1 MENNK
6 GSELREISHLSL
18 VITLIAFSTVLVI
31 LNVTLAWEKWTIPLC
46 IAAIPVCIT
55 MHVIKKP
62 QDQFRIYI
70 YSAIL
75 LMEMFYYCSNVET
88 IFDSTPVI
96 VVLLV
101 VFSLTREKVIMWLG
115 IIVGYAGMLYHLAD
129 AYFSIGLNTDRS
141 NIVRTIWHFLLV
153 AIAGMIIDRF
163 IYIVSA
169 MSKNY
174 EDRIRVLEGASKS
187 ASDFLANVS
196 HEIRTPINAVI
207 GLSGVCIEK
216 EKDGIIRE
224 DLMAIKQAGNRVAE
238 QISDIL
244 DYSEIDM
251 DNLAVNEE
259 DYMLSSVL
267 NDLVNQIRPI
277 KPDELELVI
286 DVDPAIPSVMCT
298 DVGKLKK
305 ILWHLVANGLKY
317 TKEGGVYV
325 RIYSIKEAYG
335 INLCFEVKDTGIG
348 MTPDEL
354 ERISERFYQANSG
367 RTRSTSGLGL
377 GMSIV
382 SGFVSVLGGF
392 MTIESK
398 RDKGTTVHISI
409 PQKVIDPSVCMSVS
423 EPDKLA
429 LGAFLHFEKFENANV
444 REYYSLMLRDIVTGL
459 KVQMHKVDTI
469 DNLRNLVSSMELTHL
484 FVGDK
489 EYETAPEYIEELSK
503 KILVVLVA
511 NDDYKL
517 PPGSKI
523 RQMRK
528 PFYCFPVIGVLNSR
542 VDDLKESEGRLM
554 CPGVRALIVDDE
566 PMNLTVGMGIFKRYG
581 MVVSTAS
588 SGMESIEMCRA
599 NEYDIVFMDHMMPG
613 MDGVEAMKRIR
624 TDAGRDKKDLPVV
637 ALTAN
642 AVSTARE
649 MFIREGFDGFVSKPV
664 ELTELERVLRKVLPK
679 SLITVVRDEEAGA
692 DSTGSGGSG
701 TSGGGSDAGTSGT
714 SGGGSDADAKTSG
727 NSLSEDKSI
736 KSEGAGKKEENIPA
750 DDKYK
755 ILKEAGIDVS
765 AGLKYS
771 QNDEEFYLTLLEQYK
786 KDAGKKKSNMAGFL
800 SDGQIGD
807 YTIVV
812 HSLKSTSKMIGVMDL
827 FEKARKL
834 EEASKEGD
842 KAYIDANH
850 EIMIEEYDKM
860 VDAISKFID
869 KEKPSDEKADETHK
883 EGDPDQD
890 EVLEFGAS
898 ESDEI
903 LEFGASNED
912 EVLEFEPEGKGGGR

>member
-31 LNVTLAWEKWTIPLC
+31 LNITLAWEKWTIPLC

-115 IIVGYAGMLYHLAD
+115 IIVGYAGMIYHLAD
-129 AYFSIGLNTDRS
+129 AHFSIGLNTDRS
-141 NIVRTIWHFLLV
+141 NIVRTVWHLLLV

-163 IYIVSA
+163 IYIVTA

-216 EKDGIIRE
+216 EKDEIIKE

-354 ERISERFYQANSG
+354 ERITERFYQANSG

-398 RDKGTTVHISI
+398 RDKGTSVHISI
-409 PQKVIDPSVCMSVS
+409 PQKVIDPTVCMSVS

-511 NDDYKL
+511 NDDYEL
-517 PPGSKI
+517 PPESKI

-542 VDDLKESEGRLM
+542 VDDLEESEGRLM

-679 SLITVVRDEEAGA
+679 SLITVVRDGETGVGA
-692 DSTGSGGSG
+692 DVGSGISG
-701 TSGGGSDAGTSGT
+701 AGGAG
-714 SGGGSDADAKTSG
+714 
-727 NSLSEDKSI
+727 SEDKSI
-736 KSEGAGKKEENIPA
+736 KSEGAGKKEESSPA

-755 ILKEAGIDVS
+755 ILTDAGIDVS

-786 KDAGKKKSNMAGFL
+786 KDAGKKKANMAGFL

-827 FEKARKL
+827 SEKARKL

-860 VDAISKFID
+860 VNAISKFID
-869 KEKPSDEKADETHK
+869 KEKPSDEKADEAPK
-883 EGDPDQD
+883 EGNPDQD
-890 EVLEFGAS
+890 EVLEFGTL
-898 ESDEI
+898 EGDEV